1 MTTLPHLESAEALFV
16 KPLDAPVETHADT
29 LTVPERTARV
39 EASDL
44 QIKSLGPCRY
54 ESPVALRLG
63 LGAVHDVGHAD
74 RVLLDD
80 RFSRVG
86 AGAGPALPTFE
97 LAGPRNRI
105 FYDPTSLRCAIVTC
119 GGLCPGINNV
129 VRGVVLELT
138 HAYGVKEIFG
148 FRYGFEGMVAKYGHT
163 PLRLDS
169 EMVASIHQQ
178 GGTLLGSSRG
188 GQDAREMVDTLE
200 ALGIG
205 ALFVIGGDGSLKG
218 ATTIV
223 AELERRKLPV
233 AVIGI
238 PKTIDNDIHFI
249 DRSFGFESAFS
260 AAVEVIRSA
269 HVEANGARNGI
280 GLVKLMG
287 RHSGFIACHAALA
300 ATDANFVLI
309 PEVPLRLEGEGGFL
323 RHLEKR
329 LEQRAHAV
337 IVVAEGAGQDL
348 CAAAAASAGADAG
361 GAPRTDASGNAR
373 LGDIGY
379 VLRDRI
385 NQHFKDRGTEITL
398 KYIDPSYQIRS
409 VPASPSDSVFC
420 WNMARNA
427 VHAAMAG
434 NTEMLIGRWHGRFV
448 HVPLPL
454 ATRFRK
460 QVDVNED
467 LWMSVVESTGQ
478 PLSFG

>member
-1 MTTLPHLESAEALFV
+1 VTTIAQPQAPPASSDGAAEN
-16 KPLDAPVETHADT
+16 

-39 EASDL
+39 EAIDL
-44 QIKSLGPCRY
+44 EIKTLGPCRH
-54 ESPVALRLG
+54 ESPVASRLG
-63 LGAVHDVGHAD
+63 QAAVHDVGHAE

-80 RFSRVG
+80 RASRVVG
-86 AGAGPALPTFE
+86 AGDTALPTFE

-105 FYDPTSLRCAIVTC
+105 FFEPAKLRCGIVTC

-129 VRGVVLELT
+129 VRGLVLELT
-138 HAYGVKEIFG
+138 HAYGVQEIFG
-148 FRYGFEGMVAKYGHT
+148 FRYGFEGMVARFGHT
-163 PLRLDS
+163 PLRLVP
-169 EMVASIHQQ
+169 EMVASIHHQ

-188 GQDAREMVDTLE
+188 GHDPREMVDTIE

-205 ALFVIGGDGSLKG
+205 ALFVIGGDGTLKG
-218 ATTIV
+218 ATKIV
-223 AELERRKLPV
+223 AELERRRRAV

-249 DRSFGFESAFS
+249 DRSFGFESAFA

-309 PEVPLRLEGEGGFL
+309 PEVPLLLEGEGGFL
-323 RHLEKR
+323 RSLERR
-329 LEQRAHAV
+329 LERRAHAV

-348 CAAAAASAGADAG
+348 CVAPGAG
-361 GAPRTDASGNAR
+361 GAGGGGPSTDASGNAR

-385 NQHFKDRGTEITL
+385 NRHFSERGLEVTL

-467 LWMSVVESTGQ
+467 LWMSVIEATGQ
-478 PLSFG
+478 PIAFG